1 MLATTILQVTDL
13 HGGALLSFGSSDLSS
28 FATIDD
34 GHSSHK
40 SPAEAAPQNFQL
52 YRNVLLLNTN
62 ADYLKV
68 EDIGLSK
75 LIKVKNSHDVYKMT
89 GEAGSCDPPLS
100 LYETY
105 EAAKYIA
112 AGHRLIFRAKT
123 YGHELRELIEQCWAP
138 DMNKIPSF
146 LEIPKRLEK
155 IEEIVPGD
163 HHYNIFTS

>member
-1 MLATTILQVTDL
+1 MP
-13 HGGALLSFGSSDLSS
+13 LSGFGSSDLSS
-28 FATIDD
+28 FATIDN

-62 ADYLKV
+62 ADHLKV

-75 LIKVKNSHDVYKMT
+75 LVKILE
-89 GEAGSCDPPLS
+89 GDPPLS

-123 YGHELRELIEQCWAP
+123 YGHELRE
-138 DMNKIPSF
+138 
-146 LEIPKRLEK
+146 
-155 IEEIVPGD
+155 
-163 HHYNIFTS
+163 